1 LKGED
6 MCEKRPYSDRALKRG
21 SALFGEKWAVDRLDD
36 LAEWDEEYAQLF
48 ANYVYGGMYDRE
60 VLDQKTRELCAVA
73 ALVVLGRE
81 VLAPHMRAA
90 LRCGA
95 TSEEVAEVVFQM
107 SVYGGFPATLAA
119 IKTLKRVL
127 DEEGQAG

>member
-1 LKGED
+1 MSAKP
-6 MCEKRPYSDRALKRG
+6 PYNPKALARG
-21 SALFGEKWAVDRLDD
+21 AALFGEKWARDRLDD
-36 LAEWDEEYAQLF
+36 LARWDEEYAQLF
-48 ANYVYGGMYDRE
+48 ANFVYGGMYDRE

-73 ALVVLGRE
+73 ALVVLGRDV

-95 TSEEVAEVVFQM
+95 TPAEVAEVVFQM

-119 IKTLKRVL
+119 IKTLRQVL
-127 DEEGQAG
+127 DEENPAT